1 VQKFVASETDLT
13 CTDNGRQILRR
24 MREWPA
30 LLGEMRGAGH
40 SALAPAHAPAPARRR
55 LLRLPDPLGS
65 TDSSRGRAGRSA
77 SPNLRQFQELA
88 LCCEDETN
96 DSTNASEL
104 DRRSQASTVVP
115 LESVDTFVQSA
126 SELAVEALKLGRT
139 AEAQRIIRLADN
151 LYEQSGVSG
160 ASAAVARRPCTSR
173 LGVAAPKR
181 AERPPSKTR
190 LASTFRELAM
200 LVSDGED
207 CPAPSRPM
215 SLADQYQSDW
225 YSSRSQR
232 PAHDTSLWNS
242 DPFDKV
248 SGEVADLEEKL
259 STLKREVSYSSSM
272 APWSAS
278 AAAARHPMQGLAWE
292 ATPHVSEYNSGAR
305 KSLAPLDPQT
315 APQVVNVYGTAYFGS
330 GPGGAGTPLGTGQ
343 TTSRPGTAHGAD
355 ALTEMTLKAQCIL
368 GMQGSRTST
377 ERMRSTERMTTL
389 VKHAEE
395 CRDFQQT
402 IPPKDAAAAAPAT
415 LASQA
420 TGEQAWGK
428 HAHDVKRV
436 PQAAADTKVNLA
448 PCEMELKPSAP
459 VDVAVGNGELKA
471 PVLVEA
477 WLVGADAERQRR
489 GEMSM
494 QSLEDTWGLKKLIK
508 MAAIRRESASS
519 SPEHDINAEMDSF
532 VRASLAEHA
541 SRELSVRRMCAL
553 DQSGDAN
560 PNYNPRPES
569 VDLGTLPTFPAQ
581 SNGRMDSMSHVS
593 GDGASYFG
601 TNAHDAHEES
611 MDYLTTCHLQHK
623 GQTSPVVCTSLDA
636 STYLDSSCAE
646 DADEALSLEDH
657 SITERSSPTHSS
669 NFSHLS
675 QERAYA
681 DTRFVDT
688 SYQHQRLVDTFNQR
702 RQRFCITIQRAMR
715 MSWARRR
722 LQEVRDQAWSAD
734 EQRLHSAALT
744 IQQMFFAVQQ
754 RALDRQVRAAA
765 SRRLDP
771 REKAGMI
778 LTGFARLVLACKAVR
793 HAERQRGLGQF
804 FAGLAA
810 SQRLAAGIFGDAK
823 DASAGSHAAAT
834 TADTR
839 AAPCIQIQKNFEN
852 WVHVSGAAAPCIQ
865 IQCCVR
871 SWLAKREVRPN
882 LHQRRVYR
890 AATTL
895 QRSFRVH
902 VAQKEYCDHKYAKV
916 LERRVRTLQ
925 AAWRLH
931 SARERFKGALWA
943 RRGGEAACTIQRACR
958 ARAARNA
965 LRVLRELP
973 LRKAREAALLL
984 EQQDAAAR
992 RIQQVTRGHAARR
1005 HVSHLRDV
1013 LRRDELE
1020 FCQHLVACRR
1030 RIAHA
1035 ITGAGDG
1042 SGVTGL
1048 EVDDSPAMASSSEL
1062 RRAIFSSAEDALA
1075 KARLSVAAVS
1085 LDDSMSRCHESADA
1099 AICAGGGG
1107 GGGGGF
1113 CATAMATFDLSL
1125 SPVLSP
1131 VLESAAE
1138 TFLPQHLPA
1147 LPTIIRDLLKPM
1159 ECLVNQSLHREGSR
1173 AAATLQAV
1181 WRGHAARHLARR
1193 RLSVLAVVRLQR
1205 VYRGHQG
1212 RIESKRV
1219 ALLTAAAA
1227 SRRPQTAFQDLR
1239 AKAATV
1245 CVQRTRTV
1253 RDSGIGLSSGYD
1265 TGLRDCSDACAA
1277 SDAPMKS
1284 WAAALSVRNARD
1296 GVWDGDVPGSLLED
1310 DGLLLGCA
1318 SSVGSPAKSSERRV
1332 FGSSSEALL
1341 RVRP

>member
-1 VQKFVASETDLT
+1 
-13 CTDNGRQILRR
+13 
-24 MREWPA
+24 
-30 LLGEMRGAGH
+30 MRGWLAAPPPWMKQTANVGWRGADH
-40 SALAPAHAPAPARRR
+40 SAPAPSHASAPARRR

-65 TDSSRGRAGRSA
+65 TDSSRGMSGRSA

-96 DSTNASEL
+96 DSINASEL

-139 AEAQRIIRLADN
+139 AEAQRIIRLADS

-160 ASAAVARRPCTSR
+160 ASAAAARRPCSSR

-181 AERPPSKTR
+181 ADRPPRKTR

-207 CPAPSRPM
+207 CPAPSHPM

-225 YSSRSQR
+225 CSHRSQR

-272 APWSAS
+272 APWSAG
-278 AAAARHPMQGLAWE
+278 AAAARHPTQGLARLGRWE
-292 ATPHVSEYNSGAR
+292 TPHVSEYNSSAR
-305 KSLAPLDPQT
+305 NSLAPLDPQA

-330 GPGGAGTPLGTGQ
+330 GPGGGTPLGMGR

-368 GMQGSRTST
+368 GMQGSQTST
-377 ERMRSTERMTTL
+377 ELMISADRMTTL
-389 VKHAEE
+389 VERAKE

-402 IPPKDAAAAAPAT
+402 IPPKDAAAAP
-415 LASQA
+415 ASQA
-420 TGEQAWGK
+420 NAMDLTGEQAWGK

-436 PQAAADTKVNLA
+436 PRASADTKVNSA
-448 PCEMELKPSAP
+448 PGEMELQPSAP
-459 VDVAVGNGELKA
+459 VDIAVGNGELKA
-471 PVLVEA
+471 PVLVQA
-477 WLVGADAERQRR
+477 WWVGADAERQRR

-508 MAAIRRESASS
+508 MAAIRRDSASS
-519 SPEHDINAEMDSF
+519 SPGHDINAEMDSF

-541 SRELSVRRMCAL
+541 SRELNRELSVRKMCAL

-560 PNYNPRPES
+560 PNYNPPRPES
-569 VDLGTLPTFPAQ
+569 VDLGTLPTFPAR
-581 SNGRMDSMSHVS
+581 SNGLMDSISV
-593 GDGASYFG
+593 DEASSVC
-601 TNAHDAHEES
+601 TNVHEAHDEG
-611 MDYLTTCHLQHK
+611 MDYLTTCHFQHK
-623 GQTSPVVCTSLDA
+623 GQTSPAVSTSLDA

-646 DADEALSLEDH
+646 DDDEADDDEALSLGEH
-657 SITERSSPTHSS
+657 SITERSSSTHSS
-669 NFSHLS
+669 DFSQLS
-675 QERAYA
+675 QEKVYG

-688 SYQHQRLVDTFNQR
+688 GYQHQRLVDTFNQR

-722 LQEVRDQAWSAD
+722 LQEVRDQAWSAR
-734 EQRLHSAALT
+734 EQTLHSAALT
-744 IQQMFFAVQQ
+744 IQQMFFTVHQ
-754 RALDRQVRAAA
+754 RALDRKARAAA
-765 SRRLDP
+765 RRRPDP

-810 SQRLAAGIFGDAK
+810 SQRLAASIFGDAK
-823 DASAGSHAAAT
+823 DAIAGSHAA

-852 WVHVSGAAAPCIQ
+852 WVYVSGAAAPCIQ

-871 SWLAKREVRPN
+871 SWLAKREMRPN
-882 LHQRRVYR
+882 LHQRRVHR

-895 QRSFRVH
+895 QGSFRVH
-902 VAQKEYCDHKYAKV
+902 AAQKEYCDLKYAKV
-916 LERRVRTLQ
+916 LERRARTLQ
-925 AAWRLH
+925 TAWRLH
-931 SARERFKGALWA
+931 RARECFKGELWA
-943 RRGGEAACTIQRACR
+943 RRGGVAASTIQRACR
-958 ARAARNA
+958 AQAARNA
-965 LRVLRELP
+965 FRILRELP

-992 RIQQVTRGHAARR
+992 RIQQVTRGHAART

-1048 EVDDSPAMASSSEL
+1048 EADDSPVMTSSSEL

-1085 LDDSMSRCHESADA
+1085 LDDSMSRCHEPADA
-1099 AICAGGGG
+1099 AICAVGGGG
-1107 GGGGGF
+1107 GGGGGG
-1113 CATAMATFDLSL
+1113 ATAMATFDLSL

-1131 VLESAAE
+1131 VLGSAAE

-1147 LPTIIRDLLKPM
+1147 LPTIIGDLLKPM
-1159 ECLVNQSLHREGSR
+1159 ECLVSQSLHREGSR

-1181 WRGHAARHLARR
+1181 WRGHAARNLARR
-1193 RLSVLAVVRLQR
+1193 RLCVLAVVRLQR

-1212 RIESKRV
+1212 RTERKRV

-1227 SRRPQTAFQDLR
+1227 SRRQQTAFQDLR

-1265 TGLRDCSDACAA
+1265 SGLRGCSSRDACAA
-1277 SDAPMKS
+1277 SDAPRKS
-1284 WAAALSVRNARD
+1284 WAAALSLRNARD
-1296 GVWDGDVPGSLLED
+1296 GVWDGDVPCSLLED
-1310 DGLLLGCA
+1310 DTPLLGIA